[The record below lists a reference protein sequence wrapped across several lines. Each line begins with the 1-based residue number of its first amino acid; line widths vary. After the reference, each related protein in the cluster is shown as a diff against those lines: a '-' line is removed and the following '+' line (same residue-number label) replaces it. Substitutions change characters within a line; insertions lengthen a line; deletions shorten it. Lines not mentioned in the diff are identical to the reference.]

1 MVSVG
6 DNDGDNDG
14 DNGGSND
21 GIWQYGGSPWVS
33 QGTELLRFMSNSS
46 TFGQM
51 SGLVF
56 APL

>member
-1 MVSVG
+1 MVSAG

-14 DNGGSND
+14 GND
-21 GIWQYGGSPWVS
+21 DIWQYGGSPRVS